1 MMAEAQKMMNDP
13 NFQKEMKKLTDNK
26 DFKNSIKKT
35 QEAMNDPS
43 TAAEMEAR
51 MEMMIKKGN
60 ADMKKSAASAMQEA
74 MESMNNPEVMAE
86 MTRMMKDPSFQ
97 AQLAAMANDPS
108 FRHYMGA
115 MEDMMKDPATRQKF
129 EQAGETI
136 RAGL

>member
-1 MMAEAQKMMNDP
+1 MAEAQKMMNDP
-13 NFQKEMKKLTDNK
+13 EFQKQMKKLTNSK
-26 DFKNSIKKT
+26 DFKQSLKKT
-35 QEAMNDPS
+35 QEVMKDPN

-51 MEMMIKKGN
+51 MEAMVKKGN
-60 ADMKKSAASAMQEA
+60 DDMKKSATAAMEEA
-74 MESMNNPEVMAE
+74 MASMNNPEVMAE

-115 MEDMMKDPATRQKF
+115 MEDMMKDPATRAKF
-129 EQAGETI
+129 EQAGESI